1 MNKQINEHTLSLN
14 QAMQAEV
21 QLTSCV
27 NRVKIHNIKMK
38 IREAIMA
45 VLSTYLNEAP
55 RFKAPT

>member
-27 NRVKIHNIKMK
+27 NRVENSQYKDENQRGYHGSPEHIL
-38 IREAIMA
+38 E
-45 VLSTYLNEAP
+45 
-55 RFKAPT
+55 